1 MRSIVRLSGMRLNF
15 QAWNVLPIVT
25 DTLFTSPAAR
35 NAATQS
41 AAVVVVVP
49 VYRDCE
55 LTCACLASA
64 MPGVMRHPNAR
75 LVAINDASP
84 DAGMDDALASE
95 ARRWG
100 EKLVILRNEV
110 NLGFVKTAN
119 RGIRY
124 DAAADVILLNN
135 DVILPDQWLERIVED
150 AEALADA
157 GTVTPLS
164 NNTTISSFPNFVADN
179 ASPLQLN
186 IEQIDQVF
194 GAVRLN
200 PVDAPTGI
208 GFCMYIKRRCLDEVG
223 ELDEQ
228 SFGTGYGEE
237 NDFCQRALRKGW
249 KSYISP
255 NLYVHHRGGVS
266 FGDQRTARIRHADQ
280 MLDRRYPNYHA
291 DVQSFV
297 AKDELRRARLQRYF
311 DLMRVRG
318 LPIVLHVSHGLGGG
332 VEEHIRDLSR
342 RCEGRLVSLVLRPED
357 GGRLVSIGAWDA
369 DSSMRIAV
377 DAQQGL
383 ALLLSFLKTLGVDL
397 IHYHHVLGLSADY
410 LSLGASLGVRQIF
423 TVHDFYLISANPTLT
438 DEHGVFDAVDLDR
451 AHNPL
456 YPLPKGVTR
465 EAWRDRYR
473 RFLAACER
481 VIYPSHSTFAL
492 FGGFFE
498 VRNPLLAYH
507 PEDIAQR
514 DCPHRPFTRKD
525 RYTVGVLGALSRE
538 KGANL
543 LEAAAALAASR
554 QSKVSFTL
562 IGYAYRPLQGV
573 KTTGPYKSACLAELI
588 DSESCDLIAF
598 PALWPETYSYTL
610 SSALASGLP
619 IVAPGIGAFPE
630 RLAGRE
636 QTALFAHPP
645 TADTLLAAIESLLTS
660 LEHGAQSRAP
670 EFAGERPRAD
680 YYEQQYVRD
689 AGPARGQMARTE
701 MVAAL
706 DALSAAQE
714 IVVHGVRERVLR
726 VLWGIYTDPRTQAVS
741 RLIPHRM
748 KRAVKRLLSRRPLHE
763 VIR

>member
-1 MRSIVRLSGMRLNF
+1 MI
-15 QAWNVLPIVT
+15 
-25 DTLFTSPAAR
+25 DTLSTSSVAQ

-41 AAVVVVVP
+41 TAVVVVVP

-55 LTCACLASA
+55 LTRACLASA
-64 MPGVMRHPNAR
+64 MPAVMRHPGAR

-84 DAGMDDALASE
+84 DAAMDDTLASE

-100 EKLVILRNEV
+100 EKLVVLRNEV

-135 DVILPDQWLERIVED
+135 DVVLPDQWLERIVED
-150 AEALADA
+150 AGALSDA

-179 ASPLQLN
+179 ASPLQLEL
-186 IEQIDQVF
+186 EQIDQAF
-194 GAVRLN
+194 RTVRLN

-208 GFCMYIKRRCLDEVG
+208 GFCMYIKRQCLDEVG

-266 FGDQRTARIRHADQ
+266 FGDQRTERIRHADQ
-280 MLDRRYPNYHA
+280 TLDRRYPNYHA

-297 AKDELRRARLQRYF
+297 AKDELRGARLQRYF
-311 DLMRVRG
+311 DLLRTRQA
-318 LPIVLHVSHGLGGG
+318 PIVLHVSHGLGGG
-332 VEEHIRDLSR
+332 VDQHIKDIAR

-377 DAQQGL
+377 DAQQGSA
-383 ALLLSFLKTLGVDL
+383 ALLPFLKAIGVDL
-397 IHYHHVLGLSADY
+397 VHYHHVLGLSADY
-410 LSLGASLGVRQIF
+410 LSLGAVLGARQIF
-423 TVHDFYLISANPTLT
+423 TVHDFYLINGNPTLT
-438 DEHGVFDAVDLDR
+438 DERGVFDAVDLDKAR
-451 AHNPL
+451 NPL
-456 YPLPKGVTR
+456 YPLPKDVTR

-473 RFLAACER
+473 GFLAACER
-481 VIYPSHSTFAL
+481 VVFPSHSTFAL
-492 FGGFFE
+492 FERFFE
-498 VRNPLLAYH
+498 VRNALLAYH
-507 PEDIAQR
+507 PEDIAQQDR
-514 DCPHRPFTRKD
+514 PHRPFTPKKT
-525 RYTVGVLGALSRE
+525 YTIGVLGALSRE
-538 KGANL
+538 KGADL

-554 QSKVSFTL
+554 QSKVGFTL

-573 KTTGPYKSACLAELI
+573 KTTGPYESARIGELI
-588 DSESCDLIAF
+588 DSASCDLIAF

-619 IVAPGIGAFPE
+619 IVAPSIGAFPE
-630 RLAGRE
+630 RLAGLDK
-636 QTALFAHPP
+636 TALLPHPP
-645 TADTLLAAIESLLTS
+645 TADALLAAIESLLAT
-660 LEHGAQSRAP
+660 LEQGGQSRAP
-670 EFAGERPRAD
+670 EFVGERPCTD
-680 YYEQQYVRD
+680 YYEEQYVRD
-689 AGPARGQMARTE
+689 AGPARGQARRTE
-701 MVAAL
+701 MVTAL
-706 DALSAAQE
+706 DAVLAVQE
-714 IVVHGVRERVLR
+714 TVVHGVRERVLR

-741 RLIPHRM
+741 RETLINGPT
-748 KRAVKRLLSRRPLHE
+748 SE
-763 VIR
+763 VAGEMAS